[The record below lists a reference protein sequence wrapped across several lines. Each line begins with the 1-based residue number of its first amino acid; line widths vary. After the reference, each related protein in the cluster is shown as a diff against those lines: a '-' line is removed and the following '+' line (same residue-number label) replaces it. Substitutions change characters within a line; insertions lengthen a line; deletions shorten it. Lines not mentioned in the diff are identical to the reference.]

1 MAPRPP
7 SKPGRSSG
15 CGRPTCRSPPTDRAP
30 WRISPTGVLSLP
42 VILGGTAAGCVGVA
56 IGLRR
61 LDERLIART
70 AILAAAFFVLS
81 LVLDPA
87 RPDER
92 APPAHHAHGPRHRL
106 GGFPAVLVGLVLQL
120 VLAGVGG
127 LTTLGINTL
136 DIALPGVLV
145 GALLRNFVA
154 RAAPGPAMLAAGLG
168 AALAVA
174 LTTLGVALAL
184 TLSGEGLAGAAPLVG
199 FANLPLMLVEGVVTA
214 FAVGFLKKVRPE
226 LLAPSAALAA

>member
-1 MAPRPP
+1 MIPLGP
-7 SKPGRSSG
+7 SSVHLLLATLMGLTIGS
-15 CGRPTCRSPPTDRAP
+15 
-30 WRISPTGVLSLP
+30 
-42 VILGGTAAGCVGVA
+42 AA
-56 IGLRR
+56 
-61 LDERLIART
+61 
-70 AILAAAFFVLS
+70 
-81 LVLDPA
+81 
-87 RPDER
+87 
-92 APPAHHAHGPRHRL
+92 
-106 GGFPAVLVGLVLQL
+106 FPAVLVGLVLQL